1 MRRALDV
8 VLAGVALGAVAAG
21 GGCSRTVGGSAADA
35 DGDSQAVFPY
45 TQTLPD
51 GPCAVEGVTGT
62 LPGVTLA
69 VRSSSCVYKRG
80 TPATFTYEVTTTGV
94 PPITLPQNTGGC
106 SDCGVYTTDPLS
118 FTSYSI
124 GGTSAGGEH
133 QQYCLCDVGCCFGTN
148 GQQVQVEATTK
159 TYSIDWT
166 GHEWDGPSDTGN
178 PQGDAF
184 LPGRYDVFVTFKG
197 FDQGLVEA
205 TLPIEIVL

>member
-1 MRRALDV
+1 MRALYV
-8 VLAGVALGAVAAG
+8 VLAGVALGSAG
-21 GGCSRTVGGSAADA
+21 AGCSRTVGGGSADA

-69 VRSSSCVYKRG
+69 IRSSSCVYKRG

-118 FTSYSI
+118 FTRYSI
-124 GGTSAGGEH
+124 GGDSAGGEH
-133 QQYCLCDVGCCFGTN
+133 QQWCLCDQGCCFGTN
-148 GQQVQVEATTK
+148 GETVQVNDATT
-159 TYSIDWT
+159 SFQIQWS
-166 GHEWDGPSDTGN
+166 GRVWFGPSDTGN
-178 PQGDAF
+178 QEEGFF

-197 FDQGLVEA
+197 FDEGNVQA